1 MPRSKSRKWDMP
13 FPAETI
19 EDEGSSPEKSKRAAK
34 ELNDSPSHEAGLED
48 TIYRI
53 TPIIASGCRI

>member
-19 EDEGSSPEKSKRAAK
+19 EDEGSSPEKSKRAKDEMNLRRAW
-34 ELNDSPSHEAGLED
+34 
-48 TIYRI
+48 
-53 TPIIASGCRI
+53 